1 MWPFSSGPSDEEKA
15 AAANAAALDA
25 AKQLIAKQ
33 SAQLESDYNAKYAA
47 AQSQFEAQQSIFSS
61 QVAAANSKIA
71 EQQSG
76 LDSYAG
82 QLESR
87 TGEITDV
94 VQKFN
99 SAGQEASVAATNN
112 GTPKSYA
119 VATQPLEDPGPSP
132 LVIAIAALAAY
143 FLFLK
148 KGR

>member
-15 AAANAAALDA
+15 AAANASALEAAR
-25 AKQLIAKQ
+25 QLIATQ
-33 SAQLESDYNAKYAA
+33 GAQLEADYNAKYAA
-47 AQSQFEAQQSIFSS
+47 AQAQFEAQQSVFSS
-61 QVAAANSKIA
+61 QVAAANSKIQ

-76 LDSYAG
+76 LDMYAG

-87 TGEITDV
+87 TGEITDL

-119 VATQPLEDPGPSP
+119 VATQPIEEPGPSP
-132 LVIAIAALAAY
+132 LVIAFAALAAY
-143 FLFLK
+143 FLLFK